1 MSGLCDDEDDLR
13 VAYLWGKAEANDK
26 IKRLTLMVEARDL
39 VIKTERAK
47 NERLREALRII
58 GGLKVKDFKQ
68 SNYTHYDVCELHE
81 NAVHAAKVARAAL
94 GEDK

>member
-1 MSGLCDDEDDLR
+1 MDDIVKHLR
-13 VAYLWGKAEANDK
+13 WLESHGNENPHYWGQAADE
-26 IKRLTLMVEARDL
+26 I
-39 VIKTERAK
+39 
-47 NERLREALRII
+47 ERLREALRII